1 MNTKITVTIRFKSN
15 VCNEQC
21 RLDVSG
27 GRLIL
32 VVLPESSLDKL
43 AVLDCLW
50 SSYSAPLYPH
60 RSSSPCQRTLM
71 STLWVSSVL
80 IFQETLLR
88 IVSSSTNRYLVVL
101 RDTGSSRNSLCLL
114 WLTLSCTLV
123 AMQRRPAAV
132 SGCGRCFSSP
142 LTMIMSVVMSVAIKL
157 TIYLLGFFPTV
168 CLSWVS
174 FLACFLDSCVSISVW
189 VSVDRVCL
197 YFLDCFFLFKRLMC
211 CLTLWSSL
219 DLLILTSFM
228 GTDIIIWLFVWWFSC
243 SSCLT
248 GWVSHITPVK

>member
-1 MNTKITVTIRFKSN
+1 MSPWCFWRSLDFGSTTRIFTVT
-15 VCNEQC
+15 
-21 RLDVSG
+21 
-27 GRLIL
+27 
-32 VVLPESSLDKL
+32 
-43 AVLDCLW
+43 
-50 SSYSAPLYPH
+50 LYPR

-101 RDTGSSRNSLCLL
+101 RDTGSTRNSICLL
-114 WLTLSCTLV
+114 WLTLRCKLV

-168 CLSWVS
+168 CLSPVS
-174 FLACFLDSCVSISVW
+174 FLACFLDSCLFGSV
-189 VSVDRVCL
+189 
-197 YFLDCFFLFKRLMC
+197 
-211 CLTLWSSL
+211 
-219 DLLILTSFM
+219 
-228 GTDIIIWLFVWWFSC
+228 
-243 SSCLT
+243 
-248 GWVSHITPVK
+248 